1 MCLLA
6 ASTSP
11 AKMLGQNHFAE
22 PNHHV
27 FDFPDG
33 VKKKKRMKK
42 GPRISLRVYNSGLAA
57 EWVSILLL

>member
-1 MCLLA
+1 
-6 ASTSP
+6 
-11 AKMLGQNHFAE
+11 MLGQNHFAE

-27 FDFPDG
+27 FDFLDG